1 MAETKDINNYNTPFT
16 LLSLTL
22 LLAGIV
28 MFYYFIDIRLF
39 YRVLGL
45 LFILIVSS
53 LILYQT
59 SFGKTVYGYVIDS
72 KIELKKVT
80 WPTKQETTQTALGVI
95 VIVVIIGILLISFLS
110 ISRLISLI
118 ISKMI
123 SLSFRTPDSYV
134 YFSMINVRTS
144 SEKTILSHCPIL
156 S

>member
-1 MAETKDINNYNTPFT
+1 MAEPKHINSYNISFT
-16 LLSLTL
+16 LLSLIL

-45 LFILIVSS
+45 FFVLIVSS

-72 KIELKKVT
+72 KIELKKVS

-95 VIVVIIGILLISFLS
+95 VIVVIIGILLWLLDMLLS
-110 ISRLISLI
+110 WSIGTL
-118 ISKMI
+118 
-123 SLSFRTPDSYV
+123 YG
-134 YFSMINVRTS
+134 VR
-144 SEKTILSHCPIL
+144 
-156 S
+156 

>member
-1 MAETKDINNYNTPFT
+1 MAEPKDINNYNTPFT

-72 KIELKKVT
+72 KIELKKVS
-80 WPTKQETTQTALGVI
+80 WPTKQETTQTALGVM
-95 VIVVIIGILLISFLS
+95 VVVVIIGILLWLLDMLLS
-110 ISRLISLI
+110 WSIGTL
-118 ISKMI
+118 
-123 SLSFRTPDSYV
+123 YG
-134 YFSMINVRTS
+134 VR
-144 SEKTILSHCPIL
+144 
-156 S
+156 

>member
-1 MAETKDINNYNTPFT
+1 MVEQKHINSYNTPFT

-45 LFILIVSS
+45 FFVLIVSS

-72 KIELKKVT
+72 KIELKKVS

-95 VIVVIIGILLISFLS
+95 VIVVIIGILLWLLDMLLS
-110 ISRLISLI
+110 WSIGTL
-118 ISKMI
+118 
-123 SLSFRTPDSYV
+123 YG
-134 YFSMINVRTS
+134 VR
-144 SEKTILSHCPIL
+144 
-156 S
+156 